1 MMRTA
6 SGRNPSRDHKGSWR
20 CGVLQRP
27 TRSGDANANR
37 GTGLSPSTL
46 NQART
51 SSNQLGFR
59 HRGSEEL
66 FGGTGTRHR
75 DGHAKAPCVFPQ
87 STQFTTTRS
96 GEAAVVRS
104 PDGYT
109 SWVSS
114 QKRSRVVVITSSVG
128 QGTVG
133 QRGGGEVFAAPK
145 GAFHASIARGAW
157 INRGSYRGWRASWSL
172 RDDSGVR
179 SAWVL
184 RPANSVFGTFISTR
198 GALRR
203 DRYKAPRRTRESTL
217 RFSAVNTHNTH
228 TTLAL
233 LRPRAERRGGCC
245 SRADLGGG
253 SADRPPQA
261 TA

>member
-1 MMRTA
+1 MRCPTTTHA
-6 SGRNPSRDHKGSWR
+6 ERRCKREPWNRPQPQHTQSGAHKQQPPRFS
-20 CGVLQRP
+20 
-27 TRSGDANANR
+27 A
-37 GTGLSPSTL
+37 
-46 NQART
+46 
-51 SSNQLGFR
+51 R
-59 HRGSEEL
+59 HRGSSEEL